1 MALRAQGT
9 GPPGFCDSSEFLTNQ
24 LLARH
29 DFQGGF
35 FNVTVDIAVFSH
47 AWWCLCLK
55 IESYLTELF
64 TRADSYSDVT
74 SQGYMRLL
82 RGSLQ
87 KQAQMGKY
95 DPCLSAHVR
104 AEKAPAQTTQPRSGQ
119 RASAVGYR

>member
-1 MALRAQGT
+1 MTFKGA
-9 GPPGFCDSSEFLTNQ
+9 
-24 LLARH
+24 
-29 DFQGGF
+29 F
-35 FNVTVDIAVFSH
+35 FNVTVDIAVFAH

-95 DPCLSAHVR
+95 DPCLSAHVH